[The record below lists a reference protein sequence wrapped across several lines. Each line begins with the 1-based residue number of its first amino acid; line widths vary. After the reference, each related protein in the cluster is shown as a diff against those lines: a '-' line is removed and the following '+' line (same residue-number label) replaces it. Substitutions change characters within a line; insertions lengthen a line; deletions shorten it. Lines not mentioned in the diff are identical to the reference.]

1 MRRLWLNLL
10 LLVLASSPAGGQQ
23 RADTVRVVPGAR
35 YRAGWLHRFLLGNHY
50 RHLWTT
56 EIEVERLDLA
66 HFAGGLTPTERGGGQ
81 QTRSLRLLAAD
92 GREFAFR
99 SVDKDPSAVLP
110 PELRGT
116 VAGDVVQDQISSAHP
131 AGALVAPPILE
142 AAGVPHSTPRLVVL
156 PDDARLG
163 QFQEE
168 FGGMLGL
175 FEERPD
181 DDAPSTIVPGA
192 QRVVTSDNI
201 FRRVEESPD
210 DRVDARVLLA
220 ARLMDVLLGDWDRH
234 RDQWRWATFDTAAP
248 RRWLPIPRDRDQA
261 FVRFDGF
268 LLMLGRGQAP
278 QLVNFGPDYPAMV
291 GITWN
296 GRELD
301 RRFLVELD
309 REVWDSTARAL
320 QALVTDQVIDAGV
333 ARLPAAYQ
341 SLDSARL
348 SRALRGRRDKLPQ
361 AADAFYRLL
370 AREVDVHATDVAEVL
385 EAEPVGA
392 HALRITIRRR
402 GDSVAYFERTFHN
415 SVTGEVRVYLHG
427 GPDQARVAAG
437 GTGGIRLRVI
447 GGGGK
452 DQFVSAPEGGGARF
466 YDSDGAEALGPNI
479 RLNRRAYSTGPKP
492 TPTALPPRDW
502 GSAWLPFGWARFGPT
517 VGLLAG
523 AGVTFTDYG
532 FRQQPYASRHT
543 IRAGWSTG
551 LQEPVI
557 QYLGI
562 FHGENRPAYFR
573 LLARYS
579 GIEVANFH
587 GFGNETSSNRFD
599 DFYRTDQRIATLEP
613 AVVLPLGQT
622 EFSVAPRLTYSTT
635 SFHGGRLIDQTRPYG
650 SGNFGTIGVRLGARL
665 DTRDLAH
672 FPTRGVLL
680 DAAITGIPA
689 LWDAREAFGSVEASA
704 TTYLSAPLPLQ
715 PVLALRVGGKHT
727 EGEIPFQ
734 EAAYLGGAETVRLAR
749 QNRYAGDAAVWGNAE
764 LRLRL
769 GNFQF
774 IMPGELG
781 VFGLADGG
789 RVFVEGEESSR
800 WHSAVGGGLWVAFIG
815 RGNTLSAAWAQS
827 GGRGRLYVQAGF
839 GL

>member
-1 MRRLWLNLL
+1 MTRRSWLSLLPLL
-10 LLVLASSPAGGQQ
+10 LGSSAALAQEPVA
-23 RADTVRVVPGAR
+23 TVRVVPGAR
-35 YRAGWLHRFLLGNHY
+35 YGAGRLHRFFLGNHY
-50 RHLWTT
+50 RTLWTT
-56 EIEVERLDLA
+56 SIEVELLDLQ
-66 HFAGGLTPTERGGGQ
+66 HFAGGLTATERGGGQ
-81 QTRSLRLLAAD
+81 QTRSLRLVAAD

-99 SVDKDPSAVLP
+99 SVDKDPAAILP
-110 PELRGT
+110 SELRGT
-116 VAGDVVQDQISSAHP
+116 VANDVVQDQISAAHP
-131 AGALVAPPILE
+131 AGALVVPPILA

-156 PDDARLG
+156 PDDASLG
-163 QFQEE
+163 EFQEE

-192 QRVVTSDNI
+192 QRVVSSDNI

-210 DRVDARVLLA
+210 DQVDARVLLA

-234 RDQWRWATFDTAAP
+234 RDQWRWATVDTAAP

-268 LLMLGRGQAP
+268 LLVLGRGQAP

-301 RRFLVELD
+301 RRFLVGLE
-309 REVWDSTARAL
+309 RAVWDSTALAL
-320 QALVTDQVIDAGV
+320 QALITDQVIEAGV
-333 ARLPAAYQ
+333 ARLPAAYHP
-341 SLDSARL
+341 LDSARL
-348 SRALRGRRDKLPQ
+348 TKALRSRRDKLPQ
-361 AADAFYRLL
+361 AAGAFYRLL
-370 AREVDVHATDVAEVL
+370 AREVDVHATDVAEDLDV
-385 EAEPVGA
+385 EPVGA
-392 HALRITIRRR
+392 RALRVTIRRR
-402 GDSVAYFERTFHN
+402 GDSVPHFRRVFHDGE
-415 SVTGEVRVYLHG
+415 TGEVRVYLHG
-427 GPDQARVAAG
+427 GADRVRVSG
-437 GTGGIRLRVI
+437 SGTGGIRLRVI

-452 DQFVSAPEGGGARF
+452 DDFRSTDAGGGARF
-466 YDSDGAEALGPNI
+466 YDADGVDPAPNVHV
-479 RLNRRAYSTGPKP
+479 NRRSYSTGPRP

-502 GSAWLPFGWARFGPT
+502 GSAWLPFAWARLGPT

-543 IRAGWSTG
+543 IRAGWATG
-551 LQEPVI
+551 LQEPVV
-557 QYLGI
+557 QYLGVL
-562 FHGENRPAYFR
+562 HGENRRAYFR

-587 GFGNETSSNRFD
+587 GFGNETRSNRFT

-613 AVVLPLGQT
+613 AVVLPLGQA
-622 EFSVAPRLTYSTT
+622 EFSIAPRLMYSTT
-635 SFHGGRLIDQTRPYG
+635 NFHGGRLIDQARPYG
-650 SGNFGTIGVRLGARL
+650 SGNFGTIGVQLGARV
-665 DTRDLAH
+665 DTRDLAA

-680 DAAITGIPA
+680 DATVTGIPA
-689 LWDAREAFGSVEASA
+689 LWDARQAFGSVEGSA
-704 TTYLSAPLPLQ
+704 TTYLPVPLPLQ
-715 PVLALRVGGKHT
+715 PVLALRAGGKHT

-734 EAAYLGGAETVRLAR
+734 EAAYLGGAGTVRLAR
-749 QNRYAGDAAVWGNAE
+749 ENRYAGDAAVWGNAE

-769 GNFQF
+769 GNFRF
-774 IMPGELG
+774 IMPGEMG

-789 RVFVEGEESSR
+789 RVFLEGEDSDR
-800 WHSAVGGGLWVAFIG
+800 WHSAVGGGLWFAFIG
-815 RGNTLSAAWAQS
+815 RGNTVSAAWAQS
-827 GGRGRLYVQAGF
+827 GGQGRLYVQAGF